1 MNERDDLERA
11 LRSRTPILAL
21 QTREERRAL
30 ELLRQLR
37 QRLPWPV
44 YKWTLTEGLTS
55 LAFDFAIEG
64 RYREPDEILR
74 HLRDAAQAGVYVLVD
89 FHPFLNDPVNVRLLK
104 DIALHYETNPRTV
117 VLLSHEL
124 DLPDELGNH
133 AVPVRL
139 RLPDRETIRRIVL
152 AEARRWK
159 QEHPGRKV
167 GADRQ
172 ALELLINNLTGLTAA
187 EARRLA
193 HQAIFDDGAIDASDL
208 PRVMQAKYELLN
220 QEGVLHYE
228 FETERFADIGGF
240 RRLREWLARR
250 RSAFHDPRPG
260 LDAPKG
266 ILLLGVQGCGK
277 SLAARAV
284 AGIWGIPLLRLDF
297 ATLYNKYHGET
308 ERNLRESLRAA
319 EAMAPCVLW
328 IDEIEKG
335 LSTSDSDAGTSRRV
349 LGTLL
354 TWMAEQAEG
363 VFLVAT
369 ANDISALPPEL
380 IRKGRL
386 DEIFFVDLPDP
397 ATRKRIAEI
406 HLRKRGEDP
415 LHFNTGELA
424 RRTEGFS
431 GAEIEQLVVSAL
443 YAAHARGTPLRDA
456 DLFAEAELTRPLSV
470 VMAERID
477 ALRDWAR
484 TRTVSVD

>member
-1 MNERDDLERA
+1 MSDRDDLERV
-11 LRSRTPILAL
+11 LRSRTPIVAL
-21 QTREERRAL
+21 ETREERRAL
-30 ELLRQLR
+30 DLLRQLR
-37 QRLPWPV
+37 QHLPWPV
-44 YKWTLTEGLTS
+44 WKWTLTEGLTS
-55 LAFDFAIEG
+55 LAFDFALEG
-64 RYREPDEILR
+64 RHTEPDAILR
-74 HLRDAAQAGVYVLVD
+74 HLRDEASPGVYVLVD
-89 FHPFLNDPVNVRLLK
+89 FHPFLGDPVNVRLLK
-104 DIALHYETNPRTV
+104 DIALRYDTNPRTV
-117 VLLSHEL
+117 VLLSHDIALPAEL
-124 DLPDELGNH
+124 DNH
-133 AVPVRL
+133 AVTVRL
-139 RLPDRETIRRIVL
+139 SLPDRETVRRIVVE
-152 AEARRWK
+152 EARRWK

-167 GADRQ
+167 AADRE
-172 ALELLINNLTGLTAA
+172 ALELLVNNLTGLTAA
-187 EARRLA
+187 EVRRLA
-193 HQAIFDDGAIDASDL
+193 HQAIFDDGVIDAGDL
-208 PRVMQAKYELLN
+208 PRVMQAKYDLLN
-220 QEGVLHYE
+220 QDGVLHYE

-240 RRLREWLARR
+240 RRLREWLERR

-260 LDAPKG
+260 LDTPKG

-354 TWMAEQAEG
+354 TWMAEKEAG

-369 ANDISALPPEL
+369 ANDIQALPPEL

-386 DEIFFVDLPDP
+386 DEIFFVDLPDL

-406 HLRKRGEDP
+406 HLRKRGADP
-415 LHFNTGELA
+415 MHYNTGELA

-443 YAAHARGTPLRDA
+443 YAAHARGESLSDA
-456 DLFAEAELTRPLSV
+456 DLFAEAEHTRPLSV
-470 VMAERID
+470 IMAEPVA
-477 ALRDWAR
+477 ALREWAR
-484 TRTVSVD
+484 TRTVPVD